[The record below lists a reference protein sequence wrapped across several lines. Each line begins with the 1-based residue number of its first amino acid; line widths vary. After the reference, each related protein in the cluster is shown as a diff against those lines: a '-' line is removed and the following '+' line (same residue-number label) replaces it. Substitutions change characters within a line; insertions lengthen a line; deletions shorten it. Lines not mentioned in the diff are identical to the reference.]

1 MSQWWNDRYT
11 VDEFKQRIAAVPNIT
26 HAVIEDAGH
35 MLHHDQPEV
44 LARLMEEFF
53 SLKSVT

>member
-1 MSQWWNDRYT
+1 M
-11 VDEFKQRIAAVPNIT
+11 QRIAAVRNIT

-44 LARLMEEFF
+44 LAQLLDEF
-53 SLKSVT
+53 LRIQKNNLRH